1 MHRTS
6 LPRPILA
13 LLLLCALW
21 GTSCKDYATNKLQR
35 QMKPFAKQYLA
46 EDQVKDYS
54 NLIIKCVDTVTEV
67 GYAQLTLEL
76 LGNMEAANS
85 ESGYSPEVQNLMLK
99 DIHDIQQ
106 VLEALLSE
114 GILDSKGVLLYMV
127 TASYLTPEQREREF
141 IFFVNA
147 DKKSLHTLDPFGDN
161 LVLQ

>member
-54 NLIIKCVDTVTEV
+54 DLTIKCVDTVTEV

>member
-1 MHRTS
+1 MARHP

-46 EDQVKDYS
+46 EDQVKEYS
-54 NLIIKCVDTVTEV
+54 NLTIKCVDTVTEV

-76 LGNMEAANS
+76 LGNMEAANA

-106 VLEALLSE
+106 YLEAALSE
-114 GILDSKGVLLYMV
+114 GVLNSKDALLYMV
-127 TASYLTPEQREREF
+127 TGSYLTPAKQEQEF

-147 DKKSLHTLDPFGDN
+147 DKKGLHTLDPFGDN

>member
-1 MHRTS
+1 MHRHS

-13 LLLLCALW
+13 LLLLSAMFAF
-21 GTSCKDYATNKLQR
+21 SCKDSATHKLQR
-35 QMKPFAKQYLA
+35 QMTPLAKQYLA

-54 NLIIKCVDTVTEV
+54 DLTIKCVDTVTEV
-67 GYAQLTLEL
+67 GYAQLTLEV
-76 LGNMEAANS
+76 LGNMEAANA
-85 ESGYSPEVQNLMLK
+85 ESGYSPEVQDLMLK

-106 VLEALLSE
+106 CLEEALSE

-127 TASYLTPEQREREF
+127 TGKYLTKDKREQEF
-141 IFFVNA
+141 VFLVNA